1 MVLSL
6 KGRDSLN
13 SLDKV
18 VGIALIVLLMF
29 LVPLQDSARKADAIS
44 QIYISNETTEFV
56 NNIKNKGYIT
66 VEMYKRFIQNIDK
79 TNNLYDIQIIHSHR
93 LVEPLVNVDG
103 IVEGHYA
110 VRYFNTYQDEILK
123 TFDKGNI
130 YYFSQGDYINVSI
143 KNRNKTLADRITVS
157 NGKIFVTY
165 GGMIRDEFK

>member
-93 LVEPLVNVDG
+93 LVEPLVNVGG
-103 IVEGHYA
+103 IVEEHYM